1 VVPGLPE
8 EDEFVFTRAR
18 EPENVSAHA
27 AACRQTITPTHL
39 ISDPI
44 IDPSGS
50 FDVIE
55 ANWKSLTHRPRLCD
69 LMSWNGL
76 A

>member
-1 VVPGLPE
+1 VVPSLPE

-18 EPENVSAHA
+18 ARKRAHA

-55 ANWKSLTHRPRLCD
+55 ANWKSLTHHPRLCD
-69 LMSWNGL
+69 LMSRNGL

>member
-1 VVPGLPE
+1 MSSSS
-8 EDEFVFTRAR
+8 RAR

-69 LMSWNGL
+69 LMSRNGL

>member
-1 VVPGLPE
+1 MSLSSW
-8 EDEFVFTRAR
+8 AR

-39 ISDPI
+39 IGDPI

-55 ANWKSLTHRPRLCD
+55 ANLEAPHAPSPPL
-69 LMSWNGL
+69 
-76 A
+76 

>member
-1 VVPGLPE
+1 MSLPS
-8 EDEFVFTRAR
+8 RAR
-18 EPENVSAHA
+18 GPENVNAHA
-27 AACRQTITPTHL
+27 AACRQTITPTH

-69 LMSWNGL
+69 LMSRNGL